1 MGKVMAILELVNIS
15 KVYKDKGYSVEA
27 LRSVNLSVNAGEMLA
42 IMGESGSGKS
52 TLLKIIGTV
61 DNPTS
66 GQYLFNGIDISK
78 ESDKSLAKIRNN
90 QIGFVF
96 QNFALLE
103 RESVEYNIRLPM
115 KIKGISRNLQDKK
128 VNDILGKIGLSN
140 KRKKIVTRLSGGERQ
155 RVAIA
160 RGMINEPDLLLADE
174 PTGALDSETGK
185 LIMDLLKRINE
196 LGTTVIIVTHNIDIA
211 KQCDRIIKIKD
222 GKICYEKDY
231 I

>member
-1 MGKVMAILELVNIS
+1 M
-15 KVYKDKGYSVEA
+15 
-27 LRSVNLSVNAGEMLA
+27 SVNAGEMLA

>member
-1 MGKVMAILELVNIS
+1 M
-15 KVYKDKGYSVEA
+15 
-27 LRSVNLSVNAGEMLA
+27 SVNAGEMLA

-66 GQYLFNGIDISK
+66 GQYLFNGIDIRK
-78 ESDKSLAKIRNN
+78 ESEKSLAKIRNN

-222 GKICYEKDY
+222 GKIVNNEEKR

>member
-1 MGKVMAILELVNIS
+1 MAIIELINIS
-15 KVYKDKGYSVEA
+15 KVYKDKGCFVEA

-61 DNPTS
+61 DNATS
-66 GQYLFNGIDISK
+66 GQYLFNGKDLSK

-115 KIKGISRNLQDKK
+115 KIKGISRKLQDEK

-140 KRKKIVTRLSGGERQ
+140 KRKKLVTRLSGG
-155 RVAIA
+155 
-160 RGMINEPDLLLADE
+160 
-174 PTGALDSETGK
+174 
-185 LIMDLLKRINE
+185 
-196 LGTTVIIVTHNIDIA
+196 
-211 KQCDRIIKIKD
+211 KD
-222 GKICYEKDY
+222 KG
-231 I
+231 

>member
-1 MGKVMAILELVNIS
+1 MAIIELINIS

>member
-1 MGKVMAILELVNIS
+1 MAIIELINIS
-15 KVYKDKGYSVEA
+15 KVYKDKGCSVEA

-61 DNPTS
+61 DNATS
-66 GQYLFNGIDISK
+66 GQYLFNGRDLSK

-115 KIKGISRNLQDKK
+115 KIKGISRKLQDEK
-128 VNDILGKIGLSN
+128 VNEILGKIGLSN
-140 KRKKIVTRLSGGERQ
+140 KRKKLVTRLSGGERQ

-185 LIMDLLKRINE
+185 LIMDSLKRINE
-196 LGTTVIIVTHNIDIA
+196 FGTTVIIVTHNTDIA

-222 GKICYEKDY
+222 GKICYEKDF

>member
-1 MGKVMAILELVNIS
+1 MAILELVNIS